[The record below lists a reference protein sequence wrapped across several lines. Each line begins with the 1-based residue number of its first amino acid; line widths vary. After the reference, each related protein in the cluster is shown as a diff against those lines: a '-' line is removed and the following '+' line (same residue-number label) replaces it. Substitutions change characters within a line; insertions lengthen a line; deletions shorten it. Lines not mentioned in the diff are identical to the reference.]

1 MKKGKSICCKS
12 THMPGCQA
20 FFIQTFLEKRFYI
33 QQPTRYCL
41 LSFFNIQ
48 QSSFCSHC
56 SKESSTNHQLAN
68 LMSFAQSSNYPFQ
81 VLPRIYG
88 KSCTSMFL
96 WHYTL
101 QVFLLAIHSFLFVNT
116 TYIGGAIIFQIYL
129 WASPHLNGAL
139 HVRGGGEKCQTS
151 K

>member
-68 LMSFAQSSNYPFQ
+68 LMSFSPVLQLPFSSPSKNIRQKLYFHVPVTLHSPGLPFSHP
-81 VLPRIYG
+81 LIFICKHHIYWG
-88 KSCTSMFL
+88 CYYIPDLSVSKS
-96 WHYTL
+96 
-101 QVFLLAIHSFLFVNT
+101 
-116 TYIGGAIIFQIYL
+116 
-129 WASPHLNGAL
+129 SP
-139 HVRGGGEKCQTS
+139 
-151 K
+151 